1 MKALEAILLVIG
13 LFLLSAIIMAFPTMW
28 LWNYLMPYLFG
39 LMKINLYQA
48 MAMNFLSSILFKAN
62 VSINNK
68 KD

>member
-1 MKALEAILLVIG
+1 MKAIEAILLVIG

-28 LWNYLMPYLFG
+28 LWNYIMPDLFG
-39 LMKINLYQA
+39 LIKIDLYQA
-48 MAMNFLSSILFKAN
+48 MAINFLSSILFKAN